1 MDTLTLLMN
10 GFATAL
16 SAEAL
21 LFCFIGVSIGMLIGV
36 LPGIGPLATISMLL
50 PLTYY
55 LEPSTALIML
65 AGIYYGSQYGGST
78 ASILLNLPGEAG
90 AAVTCLDGYPM
101 SRKGRAGVALFLTT
115 TGSFIG
121 GCVAIVV
128 MALMAPP
135 LGQVAVMLGSAEYF
149 AVMLLGL
156 IAAVTL
162 IGRSVLKG
170 LVMIVL
176 GLLLGLMGTDLIS
189 GQIRFA
195 FGSPYLYDG
204 VDLALVAMGLFGVA
218 EILGSIGSQASQWIA
233 SQKVTLRSLLP
244 TREDIR
250 RSIAPTARGSIIGSL
265 IGVLPGAG
273 TTVAAFM
280 AYAAEKRFSNYRH
293 ELGTGAVE
301 GVVAPETANN
311 AAAQT
316 NFIPTLTLGVPG
328 GATMALMLGAL
339 LIHGIVPGPT
349 LIINHPDIFWGLIA
363 SFWVGN
369 VMLLVLNLPMIGVW
383 VRILQIPYRILYPG
397 ILVFIALGVYTLNYS
412 YVDVII
418 VGMLGVVGYG
428 MNLLKFEPAP
438 LLLGFILG
446 PMMESNL
453 RRALLISGGDV
464 SIFWDRPL
472 SAAIL
477 TLCLLLIL
485 YPVLMSLLG
494 KTRVQA
500 ALED

>member
-1 MDTLTLLMN
+1 MDTLTLLLH
-10 GFATAL
+10 GFATAMTW
-16 SAEAL
+16 EAL
-21 LFCFIGVSIGMLIGV
+21 FFCFVGVTIGMLIGV

-101 SRKGRAGVALFLTT
+101 SRKGRAGVALFVTT
-115 TGSFIG
+115 IGSFVG
-121 GCVAIVV
+121 GCTAIIV
-128 MALMAPP
+128 MALLAPP
-135 LGQVAVMLGSAEYF
+135 LGKVAVMLGSAEYF

-162 IGRSVLKG
+162 IGKSVLKG

-176 GLLLGLMGTDLIS
+176 GLLLGLMGTDVIS

-195 FGSPYLYDG
+195 FGTPYLYDG
-204 VDLALVAMGLFGVA
+204 LDLALVAMGLFGVS
-218 EILGSIGSQASQWIA
+218 EILASIGSPASNWL
-233 SQKVTLRSLLP
+233 SQQKITLRSLLP
-244 TREDIR
+244 TREDVR
-250 RSIAPTARGSIIGSL
+250 RSVAPTVRGSLIGSI

-280 AYAAEKRFSNYRH
+280 AYAAEKRVSRYKDQ
-293 ELGTGAVE
+293 LGTGIVE
-301 GVVAPETANN
+301 GVASPESANN

-349 LIINHPDIFWGLIA
+349 LITNHPDIFWGLIA
-363 SFWVGN
+363 SFWIGN
-369 VMLLVLNLPMIGVW
+369 LMLLILNLPMIGLW
-383 VRILQIPYRILYPG
+383 VRILKIPYSILYPG

-412 YVDVII
+412 FVDVIM
-418 VGMLGVVGYG
+418 VGVLGIVGYG
-428 MNLLKFEPAP
+428 MNLLRFEPAP
-438 LLLGFILG
+438 LLLGYILG
-446 PMMESNL
+446 PMMEANL
-453 RRALLISGGDV
+453 RRSLLISGGDV
-464 SIFWDRPL
+464 SIFWTRPL
-472 SAAIL
+472 SA
-477 TLCLLLIL
+477 TLMLLCIALIL
-485 YPVLMSLLG
+485 YPIVMSLLG
-494 KTRVQA
+494 RTRVQA
-500 ALED
+500 ALEE